1 MLLNNLDININK
13 KFSSNKTF
21 LHRACVQGH
30 YQLTELLLDK
40 GADIEA
46 KDKEGN
52 TPLMYV
58 SYESNFLI
66 VELLLDRGAKI
77 NT

>member
-1 MLLNNLDININK
+1 MLNNLDININK

-21 LHRACVQGH
+21 LHRACEQGH

-40 GADIEA
+40 GADIES